1 MRVKMVEETASLQ
14 EVFREVVSTFT
25 PIPPPLKLKEEEK
38 ASTFAVDLSKMLV
51 TAPKYWRKL
60 KQVKELLG
68 HEVKHGSAD
77 GLPYTFRNA
86 LRFEAETMRLLDL
99 PLTAVKS
106 ILNVVYDAVVDLRVA
121 KEGLNVKGM
130 NQEWLKRFPIE
141 KEVEGTSYHLLYIMY
156 KDLFGVRLKKTQYE
170 AWVRSRSEYRRLLQI
185 IRGLAEEGS
194 LYREERSAEE
204 IVEAAHLISRL
215 SRVVEMPQNRGDVGF
230 NRADPEVRS
239 EAAEIGVECGLDERQ
254 LAELMGLG
262 EGEDLRE
269 ELEKAAEDKVREAL
283 WNKILG
289 FKDLFTAS
297 SLYEVKEPV
306 LERWKPYSRILDP
319 TSVVKNP
326 SDPRK
331 WKTLAKQTVL
341 TVEHEGEA
349 GGFSEVIILLDQ
361 SGSTVQ
367 PYKGRPVLG
376 YIKDAAYG
384 LLAYAKQFR
393 LPATVITFHTFA
405 RILSRKSRNYVEH
418 GKRIFMLRPA
428 GATNLRDAVER
439 MWMLRPEK
447 ALVALITDGLVSEDH
462 LVYLANQ
469 RGVNRVVAA
478 VVESSKEGVENVKK
492 IGDKVQLYTVKPDS
506 AGRTMVTSL
515 PQLRS

>member
-1 MRVKMVEETASLQ
+1 MVEETSLQ

-25 PIPPPLKLKEEEK
+25 PIPPPLKLKETK
-38 ASTFAVDLSKMLV
+38 ASTFAIDLSKMLV

-60 KQVKELLG
+60 KHVKDLLG

-99 PLTAVKS
+99 PLTTVKS

-121 KEGLNVKGM
+121 KEGLDAKGM

-141 KEVEGTSYHLLYIMY
+141 GEAVGSSYHLLYIMY
-156 KDLFGVRLKKTQYE
+156 EDLFGVRLRETSYE
-170 AWVRSRSEYRRLLQI
+170 RWVRSRSEYRRLLQI
-185 IRGLAEEGS
+185 IRGLAEEGGF
-194 LYREERSAEE
+194 YGEERSVEE
-204 IVEAAHLISRL
+204 VAEAAYLISRL
-215 SRVVEMPQNRGDVGF
+215 SRVVEAPPNRGDTDF
-230 NRADPEVRS
+230 DRSDPEVRS
-239 EAAEIGVECGLDERQ
+239 EAAEIGMDMGLDERQ
-254 LAELMGLG
+254 LAQLMGLG
-262 EGEDLRE
+262 EGEDLRK

-283 WNKILG
+283 WSKILG
-289 FKDLFTAS
+289 FRELFTAS

-306 LERWKPYSRILDP
+306 LERWKPYSRALDP

-326 SDPRK
+326 SDPRR

-341 TVEHEGEA
+341 TVEQEGEA

-367 PYKGRPVLG
+367 LYKGRPVLG

-405 RILSRKSRNYVEH
+405 RILSGRSRNYVEH
-418 GKRIFMLRPA
+418 GKRIFMLRPM
-428 GATNLRDAVER
+428 GATNLRNAVER
-439 MWMLRPEK
+439 MRMLRPEK
-447 ALVALITDGLVSEDH
+447 ALAALITDGLVSEDH

-478 VVESSKEGVENVKK
+478 VVESSKEGVEKVKK

-506 AGRTMVTSL
+506 AGRTIVSSL
-515 PQLRS
+515 PQKHTSTPFKM